1 MTQQYTA
8 GWRHGQFAAAKGL
21 LLVLVGLLLGTGAH
35 AQSGPYGNEWIV
47 AGQPYYKLKVW
58 RDGLY
63 RLDYN
68 YLRSLNATG
77 VAPTQF
83 QLWRRGKEVA
93 VYQGGSAATL
103 DATSYLEFYGQRNDG
118 ALDREYYKNPAE
130 QAHQYYSLYTDTAA
144 YFITWGSR
152 AGKRMAQPVAAGGTP
167 HAWRIQTVVNIIKE
181 AYYEAPIEGTAHMP
195 WLNTG
200 EGFFSL
206 CTPRP
211 GYYGPLY
218 MANDSLLQAAITSG
232 NTRPVRAEVCVVGLS
247 VPGADGG
254 IAGQHNTALQVAQ
267 PNGTSRQLG
276 VLSYSDYSYKKGY
289 FILSASDISST
300 GRVEISASVQ
310 GQRNNPIFDVFA
322 CSYLKLTAPQQS
334 VWFSNR
340 RSLWF
345 QNDSL
350 LSGPA
355 TYELDNVP
363 TTVVGYDI
371 HDPYNVQRIAPTA
384 AQTLGSTARRFVF
397 PSATSSQTRR
407 LYLAD
412 ATAWLAPAAPVRVNF
427 RAINAAT
434 PNFVIITH
442 PKLMKA
448 AGTVPN
454 AALEYAKY
462 RASTA
467 GGHFD
472 TLMVTAPLLYDQFHY
487 GERSV
492 MALRHFALWMAA
504 ATPAT
509 QTKYLLL
516 LGKGL
521 GTGVTPGM
529 VDLPAYFG
537 VDINYTTRVLGDQG
551 MDLVPVTTAS
561 ASDNF
566 LSADWPNNNLV
577 AKLPTGR
584 VPAATPQ
591 EVVDYLNKLR
601 EHEDKLT
608 TYSATATQDWR
619 KNVVHLAGG
628 LDANDFAQFG
638 GYLDK
643 YAQRV
648 RRPLLGGTVTTF
660 RKTAPGLPVTVNIAN
675 ELNNGLSIIQY
686 FGHGSPTRF
695 NLEIGDINDPATN
708 YHNTGRYPVMMY
720 NGCAAGDCFFMPA
733 TFGLSWVLSPQKGS
747 VGMLAQTCESYAYLL
762 DPAQDMMYKL
772 LFNDPDW
779 FGQPVTRV
787 YGEMVR
793 RMQLN
798 SLYQNNAAATEQ
810 LLATLWQGDPAL
822 RLYAPA
828 KPDFI
833 ASNATLSV
841 APAPGS
847 STISATAPFVL
858 NIGVSNP
865 ARITTD
871 SVEIRITRTYASG
884 NHATETL
891 TRTFRQAWVRDT
903 TYAVTLTNTGNV
915 YGYNTFRVELDYRN
929 KVAEYDETNN
939 MATTSYSFLQGNL
952 TLLTPTEF
960 AIVNTNR
967 PRLTAQNNDPAAAV
981 RGYDFQVDTVATFS
995 SNGGLG
1001 LQRAT
1006 VTGPA
1011 LVSWQPPTALVGAR
1025 PDSVVWY
1032 WRVRLSAP
1040 TAQEDPNWQLGSFRV
1055 ISTVPSGWSQSHYA
1069 QLRRDQLQQVAVA
1082 APSGRWSFADQRLPI
1097 GLTTAGGGGVG
1108 AASTFSTGYGIRTD
1122 LTSPPSVAS
1131 CGVSSPGV
1139 LLAVLDGR
1147 TLQRITVGGGTY
1159 NTCGSAAQSFYY
1171 FSSRDPNNPADTL
1184 DNINNSAAR
1193 QAQLVTF
1200 LQNVPDGSY
1209 VALIS
1214 MNRLRYAAFPASL
1227 RAAFTTLL
1235 GSQLAAAG
1243 QLRNGEPWVLLSKKQ
1258 AAGGVLMHEQGPDR
1272 GLAQASYA
1280 QVLSV
1285 VDTARAPG
1293 QAGKVLSTRIGPAK
1307 EWQSLFNVIKR
1318 ENTTGRYTLRVLGL
1332 DANNA
1337 ATVLYPNVTAK
1348 TLNLSSVPVATY
1360 PYLQLEL
1367 VLQDSV
1373 NRVPPQLRQWLVTYK
1388 ALPEGTVRRDLVV
1401 ASSYD
1406 PATLAA
1412 QAASTGILSFPVK
1425 FENIGGIDFA
1435 APLTTRIDLLTTS
1448 GVSVANNTIVA
1459 PRILKADSS
1468 MTVPVTLNVIGK
1480 FGQLTPVVTV
1490 NPVQNR
1496 QPELYFFNNTLTLAP
1511 YTIVDKNVPPTLDV
1525 AFDGRHLLNGDIVSP
1540 TPAINVQLKD
1550 EDNLRHI
1557 KDISAFTVLLQKPGA
1572 ATATLIS
1579 PTSPELQFSADS
1591 TSQAGTV
1598 ARLQYNPGKTTPLT
1612 DGTYTLQVQGRDRS
1626 GNAAGTQNYQVK
1638 FEVVSQST
1646 ITNVFPYPNPVTN
1659 KARFVFTVT
1668 GQELPRDMKIQIM
1681 TLTGKVVRE
1690 IFMGELGPLHI
1701 GNNITDY
1708 AWDGTDQYGDRLANG
1723 TYLYR
1728 VSLNDP
1734 SGQFSKRSTAGDQG
1748 FQKDWGKL
1756 VLLR

>member
-1 MTQQYTA
+1 MTQHFTA
-8 GWRHGQFAAAKGL
+8 GWRHGHLAAAKRL

-47 AGQPYYKLKVW
+47 AGQPYYKIKVW
-58 RDGLY
+58 RDGIH

-93 VYQGGSAATL
+93 VYQGGNAATL

-118 ALDREYYKNPAE
+118 ALDRDYYKNPAE

-152 AGKRMAQPVAAGGTP
+152 AGKRMTQPVAAGGTP
-167 HAWRIQTVVNIIKE
+167 HAWRLQTALKVAKDK
-181 AYYEAPIEGTAHMP
+181 YYEAPAVSTVHMP

-200 EGFFSL
+200 EGFFSEWSYQGEL
-206 CTPRP
+206 PIV
-211 GYYGPLY
+211 
-218 MANDSLLQAAITSG
+218 NDSLLRAVVTTAGAPPI
-232 NTRPVRAEVCVVGLS
+232 RAEVCVAGESSPGSAGGTQGLHSTSIS
-247 VPGADGG
+247 VLAPGA
-254 IAGQHNTALQVAQ
+254 AA
-267 PNGTSRQLG
+267 SRQLG
-276 VLSYSDYSYKKGY
+276 LLTYTDYNYKKGY
-289 FILSASDISST
+289 YTLNATDI
-300 GRVEISASVQ
+300 GADGSVQ
-310 GQRNNPIFDVFA
+310 MRGAVVGQRSGPVFDLFVFG
-322 CSYLKLTAPQQS
+322 YLKLTAPQQS

-363 TTVVGYDI
+363 TTAVGYDI

-407 LYLAD
+407 LYIAD
-412 ATAWLAPAAPVRVNF
+412 AAAWITPPAAKRVNF
-427 RAINAAT
+427 RAINPAT
-434 PNFVIITH
+434 PNFVIVTH
-442 PKLMKA
+442 PKLMQA

-467 GGHFD
+467 GGRFD

-492 MALRHFALWMAA
+492 LALRHFALWMAA
-504 ATPAT
+504 AAPTA

-537 VDINYTTRVLGDQG
+537 VVAGSTTRVLGEQG
-551 MDLVPVTTAS
+551 LDLVPVSTAS

-584 VPAATPQ
+584 VPATTPQ
-591 EVVDYLNKLR
+591 EVISYLNKLR
-601 EHEDKLT
+601 EHEALGI
-608 TYSATATQDWR
+608 ADWR
-619 KNVVHLAGG
+619 KNLLHLVGG
-628 LDANDFAQFG
+628 LNAQDYVEFG
-638 GYLDK
+638 TYLDK
-643 YAQRV
+643 YAQRIP
-648 RRPLLGGTVTTF
+648 RPLLGGKVTTF
-660 RKTAPGLPVTVNIAN
+660 RKSGVDPVVTVNIAN
-675 ELNNGLSIIQY
+675 ELNNGLSLIQY

-708 YHNTGRYPVMMY
+708 YHNAGRYPVMMY
-720 NGCAAGDCFFMPA
+720 NGCAAGDCFFTPA
-733 TFGLSWVLSPQKGS
+733 TFGPSWVLASQKGS
-747 VGMLAQTCESYAYLL
+747 VGVLAQSCEAYAYLL
-762 DPAQDMMYKL
+762 DPAQDLMYKQ

-779 FGQPVTRV
+779 FGKPVARV
-787 YGEMVR
+787 FGEAVR
-793 RMQLN
+793 RLQLN
-798 SLYQNNAAATEQ
+798 PLYQNNPAATEQ
-810 LLATLWQGDPAL
+810 LLATTWQGDPAL
-822 RLYAPA
+822 SLYGPA
-828 KPDFI
+828 RPDFI

-871 SVEIRITRTYASG
+871 SVEIRVTRTYASG
-884 NHATETL
+884 NHATDVL
-891 TRTFRQAWVRDT
+891 TKTFRQAWVRDT
-903 TYAVTLTNTGNV
+903 TYAFTINNTGNV

-929 KVAEYDETNN
+929 KVAELDETNN
-939 MATTSYSFLQGNL
+939 VATTNYSFLQGSL

-960 AIVNTNR
+960 AIINTNR
-967 PRLTAQNNDPAAAV
+967 PRLSAQNNDPAAVV
-981 RGYDFQVDTVATFS
+981 RGYDFQVDTVATFNS
-995 SNGGLG
+995 PK
-1001 LQRAT
+1001 LQQSL

-1011 LVSWQPPTALVGAR
+1011 LVSWQPAALVGAR
-1025 PDSVVWY
+1025 PDSVAWY
-1032 WRVRLSAP
+1032 WRARLSAP
-1040 TAQEDPNWQLGSFRV
+1040 TAQEDPSWQTGSFRV

-1069 QLRRDQLQQVAVA
+1069 QLKRDQLQQVAVA
-1082 APSGRWSFADQRLPI
+1082 APNGRWSFADQRLLI

-1122 LTSPPSVAS
+1122 LTVPPFVANCGIGSPN
-1131 CGVSSPGV
+1131 
-1139 LLAVLDGR
+1139 LLLTVLDGR
-1147 TLQRITVGGGTY
+1147 TLQRITVAGGPY
-1159 NTCGSAAQSFYY
+1159 STCGNVAQPFYH
-1171 FSSRDPNNPADTL
+1171 FGSTSGDTL
-1184 DNINNSAAR
+1184 DNLNNSAAR
-1193 QAQLVTF
+1193 QQQLITF
-1200 LQNVPDGSY
+1200 LQNVPNGSY

-1227 RAAFTTLL
+1227 RTALTTML

-1243 QLRNGEPWVLLSKKQ
+1243 QLRNGEPWVLLAKKQ
-1258 AAGGVLMHEQGPDR
+1258 ATGGTLVHEQGPDR
-1272 GLAQASYA
+1272 SLAQPSYS
-1280 QVLSV
+1280 QLISV

-1293 QAGKVLSTRIGPAK
+1293 QAGRVLSTRIGPAK
-1307 EWQSLFNVIKR
+1307 EWQSLFNVVKR
-1318 ENTTGRYTLRVLGL
+1318 ENTTGSYTLRVLGL

-1367 VLQDSV
+1367 VLRDSV
-1373 NRVPPQLRQWLVTYK
+1373 NRVPPQLKQWLVTYK
-1388 ALPEGTVRRDLVV
+1388 AVPEGTIRRDLV
-1401 ASSYD
+1401 ASADYD

-1412 QAASTGILSFPVK
+1412 QATSTGSISFPVK
-1425 FENIGGIDFA
+1425 FENIGGVDFT
-1435 APLTTRIDLLTTS
+1435 APLTTRIDLLDAN

-1459 PRILKADSS
+1459 SRILKADSV
-1468 MTVPVTLNVIGK
+1468 MTVPVKLNVVGK
-1480 FGQLTPVVTV
+1480 FGTLTPTVTV
-1490 NPVQNR
+1490 NPPQSR

-1511 YTIVDKNVPPTLDV
+1511 FNVVDRNVPPTLDV

-1540 TPAINVQLKD
+1540 TPAINIQLRD
-1550 EDNLRHI
+1550 EDRLRFI
-1557 KDISAFTVLLQKPGA
+1557 NKPSYFTVLLQKPGA
-1572 ATATLIS
+1572 PTATLIS

-1612 DGTYTLQVQGRDRS
+1612 DGTYTLQVQGRDPS
-1626 GNAAGTQNYQVK
+1626 GNAAGNQNYQVK
-1638 FEVVSQST
+1638 FEVVSAST
-1646 ITNVFPYPNPVTN
+1646 ITNVFPYPNPVTS

-1690 IFMGELGPLHI
+1690 IFMSELGPLHI

>member
-1 MTQQYTA
+1 MTQRYIA
-8 GWRHGQFAAAKGL
+8 EWRHKQLAAAKGL
-21 LLVLVGLLLGTGAH
+21 LLMLVGLLLGTAAH

-63 RLDYN
+63 RLDYT

-118 ALDREYYKNPAE
+118 VLDREYYKNPAE

-167 HAWRIQTVVNIIKE
+167 HATRMQTALKVGKE
-181 AYYEAPIEGTAHMP
+181 QYYEAPTHTNGSMRMP
-195 WLNTG
+195 WLEKA
-200 EGFFSL
+200 EGFFSGW
-206 CTPRP
+206 
-211 GYYGPLY
+211 GYNGPLSL
-218 MANDSLLQAAITSG
+218 ANDSLLRAVPTGASRAIT
-232 NTRPVRAEVCVVGLS
+232 AEVCLVGESDPSGAGGTANVHTTAIS
-247 VPGADGG
+247 VATPSG
-254 IAGQHNTALQVAQ
+254 N
-267 PNGTSRQLG
+267 SRQLG
-276 VLSYSDYSYKKGY
+276 TMSYRDYDFAKAR
-289 FILSASDISST
+289 FQLQLSDISST
-300 GRVEISASVQ
+300 GRVDLSGLVVS
-310 GQRNNPIFDVFA
+310 QRTAPVFDIWAYAYV
-322 CSYLKLTAPQQS
+322 KLTAPQQS
-334 VWFSNR
+334 VWFSDR
-340 RSLWF
+340 RNIWF

-350 LSGPA
+350 LNGAA

-363 TTVVGYDI
+363 ATVVGYDI

-384 AQTLGSTARRFVF
+384 AQTMGSTARRFVF
-397 PSATSSQTRR
+397 PSATSAQTRR

-412 ATAWLAPAAPVRVNF
+412 AAASLTPAAAQRVNF
-427 RAINAAT
+427 RAINAAI

-448 AGTVPN
+448 AGAVPN

-462 RASTA
+462 RASVA
-467 GGHFD
+467 GGRYD
-472 TLMVTAPLLYDQFHY
+472 TLMVTAPQLYDQFHY

-492 MALRHFALWMAA
+492 LALRHFALWLTA

-509 QTKYLLL
+509 QSKYLLL

-521 GTGVTPGM
+521 SPGSVPGKVDKTGYLGVGAGGTP
-529 VDLPAYFG
+529 
-537 VDINYTTRVLGDQG
+537 RVLGEQG
-551 MDLVPVTTAS
+551 MDLVPVSTDS
-561 ASDNF
+561 PSDNF
-566 LSADWPNNNLV
+566 LSADWPANSAV

-584 VPAATPQ
+584 VPASTPQ
-591 EVVDYLNKLR
+591 EVMDYLNKLR

-608 TYSATATQDWR
+608 TYSASATQDWR
-619 KNVVHLAGG
+619 KNVLHLAGG
-628 LDANDFAQFG
+628 LNVNEFAQFG
-638 GYLDK
+638 GYLDNHAK
-643 YAQRV
+643 RV

-660 RKTAPGLPVTVNIAN
+660 RKTAPGLPVTVNIAT
-675 ELNNGLSIIQY
+675 ELNNGLSVIQY
-686 FGHGSPTRF
+686 FGHGSPTVF

-708 YHNTGRYPVMMY
+708 YHNAGRYPVLMY
-720 NGCAAGDCFFMPA
+720 NGCAAGDCFFTPA
-733 TFGLSWVLSPQKGS
+733 TFGLSWVLAPQKGAI
-747 VGMLAQTCESYAYLL
+747 GMLAQSSESYAYLL
-762 DPAQDMMYKL
+762 DPVQDLMYKL

-779 FGQPVTRV
+779 FGQPLARV
-787 YGEMVR
+787 FGETAR

-798 SLYQNNAAATEQ
+798 PSYQNDPALLEQ
-810 LLATLWQGDPAL
+810 LLATTWQGDPAL

-841 APAPGS
+841 APAPGTT
-847 STISATAPFVL
+847 TISATAPFVL
-858 NIGVSNP
+858 RIGVSNP

-871 SVEIRITRTYASG
+871 SVEIRVTRTYAG
-884 NHATETL
+884 TGGRTPDVI
-891 TRTFRQAWVRDT
+891 TKTFRQAWVRDT
-903 TYAVTLTNTGNV
+903 TYAFTINNTGNV
-915 YGYNTFRVELDYRN
+915 YGYNTFKVELDYRN
-929 KVAEYDETNN
+929 KVSELDETNN
-939 MATTSYSFLQGNL
+939 VATTNYSFLQGSL
-952 TLLTPTEF
+952 TLVTPTEF
-960 AIVNTNR
+960 AIVSGNR

-981 RGYDFQVDTVATFS
+981 RGYDFQVDTVATFT
-995 SNGGLG
+995 SNGGQG
-1001 LQRAT
+1001 MQRAT

-1011 LVSWQPPTALVGAR
+1011 TVSWQPAALVGAR

-1032 WRVRLSAP
+1032 WRARLSAP
-1040 TAQEDPNWQLGSFRV
+1040 TPQEDPSWQVGSFRI
-1055 ISTVPSGWSQSHYA
+1055 ISTVASGWSQSHNG
-1069 QLRRDQLQQVAVA
+1069 QLKRDQLQQVAVA

-1122 LTSPPSVAS
+1122 LSLPPAVADCGIGSPN
-1131 CGVSSPGV
+1131 V

-1147 TLQRITVGGGTY
+1147 TLQRITVAGGPY
-1159 NTCGSAAQSFYY
+1159 NTCGSPAQSFYH
-1171 FSSRDPNNPADTL
+1171 FGSITGDTL

-1193 QAQLVTF
+1193 QQQLVTF
-1200 LQNVPDGSY
+1200 LQNVPDGAY

-1214 MNRLRYAAFPASL
+1214 MNRLRYAAFPANL
-1227 RAAFTTLL
+1227 RTAFTTLL

-1243 QLRNGEPWVLLSKKQ
+1243 QLRNGEPWVLLAKKQ
-1258 AAGGVLMHEQGPDR
+1258 ASGGVLVREQGPDR
-1272 GLAQASYA
+1272 SLSQASYS
-1280 QVLSV
+1280 QLISV

-1293 QAGKVLSTRIGPAK
+1293 QSGRVLSTRIGPAK
-1307 EWQSLFNVIKR
+1307 EWQALFNVIKR
-1318 ENTTGRYTLRVLGL
+1318 ENTTGSYTLRVLGV

-1337 ATVLYPNVTAK
+1337 ATVLYPNVTTK
-1348 TLNLSSVPVATY
+1348 TLSLSSVLVATY

-1367 VLQDSV
+1367 VLRDSV
-1373 NRVPPQLRQWLVTYK
+1373 NRVPPQLKQWLVTYK
-1388 ALPEGTVRRDLVV
+1388 GVPEGTIRRDLV
-1401 ASSYD
+1401 ASADYD

-1412 QAASTGILSFPVK
+1412 QAVSPGTISFPVK
-1425 FENIGGIDFA
+1425 FENIGGVDFA
-1435 APLTTRIDLLTTS
+1435 APLSTRIDLLDAN
-1448 GVSVANNTIVA
+1448 GVSVANNTVVA
-1459 PRILKADSS
+1459 ARILKADSI
-1468 MTVPVTLNVIGK
+1468 MTVLVKLNVIGK
-1480 FGQLTPVVTV
+1480 FGVLTPVVTV
-1490 NPVQNR
+1490 NPLQNR

-1511 YTIVDKNVPPTLDV
+1511 FTVLDKNVPPTLDV

-1540 TPAINVQLKD
+1540 TPAINMQLKD

-1557 KDISAFTVLLQKPGA
+1557 RSASAFTVLLQKPGA
-1572 ATATLIS
+1572 PTATLIS
-1579 PTSPELQFSADS
+1579 TLNNPELQFSADS
-1591 TSQAGTV
+1591 TSQVGTV
-1598 ARLQYNPGKTTPLT
+1598 ARLEYHPGKTTPLT
-1612 DGTYTLQVQGRDRS
+1612 DGTYTLQVQGRDAT

-1638 FEVVSQST
+1638 FEVVSAST
-1646 ITNVFPYPNPVTN
+1646 ITNVFPYPNPVTS

-1690 IFMGELGPLHI
+1690 IFMSELGPLHI

>member
-1 MTQQYTA
+1 MTQHSTA
-8 GWRHGQFAAAKGL
+8 GWRYGHIAAAKSL

-47 AGQPYYKLKVW
+47 AGQPYYKIKVW
-58 RDGLY
+58 RDGIH

-93 VYQGGSAATL
+93 VYQGGNAATL

-118 ALDREYYKNPAE
+118 ALDRDYYKNPAE

-152 AGKRMAQPVAAGGTP
+152 AGKRMTQPVAAGGTP
-167 HAWRIQTVVNIIKE
+167 HAWRLQTALKVAKDK
-181 AYYEAPIEGTAHMP
+181 YYEAPAVSTVHMP

-200 EGFFSL
+200 EGFFSEWSYQGEL
-206 CTPRP
+206 PIV
-211 GYYGPLY
+211 
-218 MANDSLLQAAITSG
+218 NDSLLRAVVTTAGAPPI
-232 NTRPVRAEVCVVGLS
+232 RAEVCVAGESSPGSAGGTPGLHSTSIS
-247 VPGADGG
+247 VLAPGAS
-254 IAGQHNTALQVAQ
+254 A
-267 PNGTSRQLG
+267 SRQLG
-276 VLSYSDYSYKKGY
+276 LLTYTDYNYKKGY
-289 FILSASDISST
+289 YTLNATDI
-300 GRVEISASVQ
+300 GADGSVQ
-310 GQRNNPIFDVFA
+310 MRGAVVGQRSGPVFDLFVFG
-322 CSYLKLTAPQQS
+322 YLKLTAPQQS

-363 TTVVGYDI
+363 TTAVGYDI

-407 LYLAD
+407 LYIAD
-412 ATAWLAPAAPVRVNF
+412 AAAWITPPAAKRVNF
-427 RAINAAT
+427 RAINPAT
-434 PNFVIITH
+434 PNFFIVTH
-442 PKLMKA
+442 PKLMQA
-448 AGTVPN
+448 AGAAPN

-467 GGHFD
+467 GGRFD

-492 MALRHFALWMAA
+492 LALRHFALWMAA
-504 ATPAT
+504 ATPTA

-537 VDINYTTRVLGDQG
+537 VVAGSTTRVLGEQG
-551 MDLVPVTTAS
+551 LDLVPVSTAS

-584 VPAATPQ
+584 VPATTPQ
-591 EVVDYLNKLR
+591 EVISYLDKLR
-601 EHEDKLT
+601 EHEALGI
-608 TYSATATQDWR
+608 ADWR
-619 KNVVHLAGG
+619 KNLVHLVGG
-628 LDANDFAQFG
+628 LNAQDYVEFG
-638 GYLDK
+638 TYLDK
-643 YAQRV
+643 YAQRIP
-648 RRPLLGGTVTTF
+648 RPLLGGKVTTF
-660 RKTAPGLPVTVNIAN
+660 RKSGVDPVVTVNIAN
-675 ELNNGLSIIQY
+675 ELNNGLSLIQY

-708 YHNTGRYPVMMY
+708 YHNAGRYPVMMY
-720 NGCAAGDCFFMPA
+720 NGCAAGDCFFTPA
-733 TFGLSWVLSPQKGS
+733 TFGPSWLLASQKGS
-747 VGMLAQTCESYAYLL
+747 VGVLAQSCEAYAYLL
-762 DPAQDMMYKL
+762 DPAQDLMYKL

-779 FGQPVTRV
+779 FGKPVTRV
-787 YGEMVR
+787 FGEAVR
-793 RMQLN
+793 RLQLN
-798 SLYQNNAAATEQ
+798 PLYQNNPAATEQ
-810 LLATLWQGDPAL
+810 LLATTWQGDPAL
-822 RLYAPA
+822 SLYGPA

-871 SVEIRITRTYASG
+871 SVEIRVTRTYASG
-884 NHATETL
+884 NHATDVL
-891 TRTFRQAWVRDT
+891 TKTFRQAWVRDT
-903 TYAVTLTNTGNV
+903 TYAFTINNTGNV

-929 KVAEYDETNN
+929 KVAELDETNN
-939 MATTSYSFLQGNL
+939 VATTNYSFLQGSL

-960 AIVNTNR
+960 TIVNTNR
-967 PRLTAQNNDPAAAV
+967 PRLSAQNNDPAAVV
-981 RGYDFQVDTVATFS
+981 RGYDFQVDTVATFNS
-995 SNGGLG
+995 PK
-1001 LQRAT
+1001 LQQSL

-1011 LVSWQPPTALVGAR
+1011 VVSWQPAALVGGR

-1032 WRVRLSAP
+1032 WRARLSAP
-1040 TAQEDPNWQLGSFRV
+1040 TAQEDPSWQTGSFRV

-1069 QLRRDQLQQVAVA
+1069 QLKRDQLQQVAVA
-1082 APSGRWSFADQRLPI
+1082 APNGRWSFSDQRLPI

-1108 AASTFSTGYGIRTD
+1108 AGATFSTGYGIRTD
-1122 LTSPPSVAS
+1122 LAAPPFVAN
-1131 CGVSSPGV
+1131 CGIGSPGV
-1139 LLAVLDGR
+1139 LITVLDGR
-1147 TLQRITVGGGTY
+1147 TLQRITNVAGGPYG
-1159 NTCGSAAQSFYY
+1159 TCGNATQSFYY
-1171 FSSRDPNNPADTL
+1171 FGSAVGDTL
-1184 DNINNSAAR
+1184 DNLNNSAAR
-1193 QAQLVTF
+1193 QQQLITF
-1200 LQNVPDGSY
+1200 LQNVPNGSY

-1227 RAAFTTLL
+1227 RTAFTTLL

-1243 QLRNGEPWVLLSKKQ
+1243 QLRNGEPWVLLAKKQ
-1258 AAGGVLMHEQGPDR
+1258 ATGGILVHEQGPDR
-1272 GLAQASYA
+1272 SLAQPSYS
-1280 QVLSV
+1280 QLISV

-1307 EWQSLFNVIKR
+1307 EWQSLFNVVKR
-1318 ENTTGRYTLRVLGL
+1318 ENTTGSYTLRVLGL

-1348 TLNLSSVPVATY
+1348 TLNLSSVPVASY

-1367 VLQDSV
+1367 VLRDSV
-1373 NRVPPQLRQWLVTYK
+1373 NRVPPQLKQWLVTYK
-1388 ALPEGTVRRDLVV
+1388 AVPEGTIRRDLV
-1401 ASSYD
+1401 ASADYD

-1412 QAASTGILSFPVK
+1412 QATSTGSISFPVK

-1435 APLTTRIDLLTTS
+1435 APLTTRIDLLNAN
-1448 GVSVANNTIVA
+1448 GVSVANNTFVA
-1459 PRILKADSS
+1459 SRILKADSI
-1468 MTVPVTLNVIGK
+1468 MTVPVKLNVVGK
-1480 FGQLTPVVTV
+1480 FGVLTPVVTV
-1490 NPVQNR
+1490 NPLQSR

-1511 YTIVDKNVPPTLDV
+1511 FSVLDRNVPPTLDV

-1540 TPAINVQLKD
+1540 TPAINIQLRD
-1550 EDNLRHI
+1550 EDRLRFI
-1557 KDISAFTVLLQKPGA
+1557 NKPSYFTVLLQKPGA
-1572 ATATLIS
+1572 PTATLIS

-1612 DGTYTLQVQGRDRS
+1612 DGTYTLQVQGRDPS
-1626 GNAAGTQNYQVK
+1626 GNAAGNQNYQVK
-1638 FEVVSQST
+1638 FEVVSAST
-1646 ITNVFPYPNPVTN
+1646 ITNVFPYPNPVTS

-1690 IFMGELGPLHI
+1690 IFMSELGPLHI

-1734 SGQFSKRSTAGDQG
+1734 SGQFSKRGTAGDQG

>member
-1 MTQQYTA
+1 MTQPYTGERRFGRTTT
-8 GWRHGQFAAAKGL
+8 GWL
-21 LLVLVGLLLGTGAH
+21 LLLLGLLLGTGAH

-118 ALDREYYKNPAE
+118 VLDREYYKNPAE
-130 QAHQYYSLYTDTAA
+130 QAHQYYSFYTDTAT

-167 HAWRIQTVVNIIKE
+167 HATRMQTAVKIARDK
-181 AYYEAPIEGTAHMP
+181 YFEAPADGTAHMP
-195 WLNTG
+195 WLNSG
-200 EGFFSL
+200 EGFFSNRSPSQGEL
-206 CTPRP
+206 
-211 GYYGPLY
+211 PLTT
-218 MANDSLLQAAITSG
+218 DSLLRAVVTTAG
-232 NTRPVRAEVCVVGLS
+232 ARPIRAEVCVVGRS
-247 VPGADGG
+247 AVDGPGGPVGQHTTSIRVMAPGAS
-254 IAGQHNTALQVAQ
+254 AARELGQLVYQNY
-267 PNGTSRQLG
+267 NF
-276 VLSYSDYSYKKGY
+276 KKGAY
-289 FILSASDISST
+289 TLNASDIGGT
-300 GRVEISASVQ
+300 GRVEIRGEVI
-310 GQRNNPIFDVFA
+310 GQRTGSVEDIFAFGYIKV
-322 CSYLKLTAPQQS
+322 TAPQQS
-334 VWFSNR
+334 VWFSDR

-355 TYELDNVP
+355 TYELANVP
-363 TTVVGYDI
+363 ATVVGYDI
-371 HDPYNVQRIAPTA
+371 QDPYNVQRIASTA
-384 AQTLGSTARRFVF
+384 AQTPGSTARRFVF
-397 PSATSSQTRR
+397 PAATSSQTRR
-407 LYLAD
+407 LFLAD
-412 ATAWLAPAAPVRVNF
+412 AAAVQAPSAPVRVNF
-427 RAINAAT
+427 RTLNAAT

-442 PKLMKA
+442 PKLMQA

-462 RASTA
+462 RASVA

-492 MALRHFALWMAA
+492 LALRHFALWMAA
-504 ATPAT
+504 GAPAT

-521 GTGVTPGM
+521 GAGVGAGM
-529 VDLPAYFG
+529 VDLSASYGTWTDF
-537 VDINYTTRVLGDQG
+537 TTREKGEQEL
-551 MDLVPVTTAS
+551 DLVPVSTAS

-577 AKLPTGR
+577 ARLPTGR
-584 VPAATPQ
+584 VPATTPQ
-591 EVVDYLNKLR
+591 EVVNYLTKLR
-601 EHEDKLT
+601 EHEALGI
-608 TYSATATQDWR
+608 ADWR

-628 LDANDFAQFG
+628 FNTQDYIEFG

-643 YAQRV
+643 YAKRIP
-648 RRPLLGGTVTTF
+648 RPLLGGKVTTF
-660 RKTAPGLPVTVNIAN
+660 RKSGVDPVVTVNIAN
-675 ELNNGLSIIQY
+675 ELNNGLSVIQY
-686 FGHGSPTRF
+686 FGHGSATAI
-695 NLEIGDINDPATN
+695 NLELGDVNDPATN
-708 YHNTGRYPVMMY
+708 YHNTGRYPVLMY
-720 NGCAAGDCFFMPA
+720 NGCTVGDCFFMPL
-733 TFGLSWVLSPQKGS
+733 TFGPNWVLAPQKGA
-747 VGMLAQTCESYAYLL
+747 VGMLAQSCEAYAYLL
-762 DPAQDMMYKL
+762 DPAQDLMYKL

-779 FGQPVTRV
+779 FGKPVTRV
-787 YGEMVR
+787 FGEAVR
-793 RMQLN
+793 RLQLN
-798 SLYQNNAAATEQ
+798 SLYQNNPAATEQ
-810 LLATLWQGDPAL
+810 LLATTWQGDPAL
-822 RLYAPA
+822 SLYGPA

-841 APAPGS
+841 APAPGA
-847 STISATAPFVL
+847 STISATAPFALKV
-858 NIGVSNP
+858 GVSNP

-871 SVEIRITRTYASG
+871 SVEIRVTRTYASG
-884 NHATETL
+884 GQATQTQ
-891 TRTFRQAWVRDT
+891 TQTFRQAWVRDT
-903 TYAVTLTNTGNV
+903 TYTIILNNAGNV
-915 YGYNTFRVELDYRN
+915 YGYNTFKVELDYRN
-929 KVAEYDETNN
+929 KVAELDETNN
-939 MATTSYSFLQGNL
+939 VATTSYSFLQGSL

-967 PRLTAQNNDPAAAV
+967 PRLSAQNNDPAAVV
-981 RGYDFQVDTVATFS
+981 RGYDFQVDTVATFA
-995 SNGGLG
+995 SNNGQGV
-1001 LQRAT
+1001 QRAT

-1011 LVSWQPPTALVGAR
+1011 TVSWQPAALVGAR

-1032 WRVRLSAP
+1032 WRARLSAP
-1040 TAQEDPNWQLGSFRV
+1040 TAQEDPSWQTGSFRV
-1055 ISTVPSGWSQSHYA
+1055 ISTGPGGWSQSHYA

-1097 GLTTAGGGGVG
+1097 GFTTVGGGGVG
-1108 AASTFSTGYGIRTD
+1108 AGPTFGTGYGIRTD
-1122 LTSPPSVAS
+1122 LSTPLAIGN
-1131 CGVSSPGV
+1131 CGIDAPGV
-1139 LLAVLDGR
+1139 LITVLDGH
-1147 TLQRITVGGGTY
+1147 TLQRITNVAGGPYG
-1159 NTCGSAAQSFYY
+1159 TCGTGAQPFYY
-1171 FSSRDPNNPADTL
+1171 FGSAVGDTL
-1184 DNINNSAAR
+1184 DNLNNSAAR
-1193 QAQLVTF
+1193 QQNLITF
-1200 LQNVPDGSY
+1200 LQNVPDGAY
-1209 VALIS
+1209 VALVS
-1214 MNRLRYAAFPASL
+1214 MNRLRYAAFSPSL
-1227 RAAFTTLL
+1227 RTAFTTLL

-1243 QLRNGEPWVLLSKKQ
+1243 QLRNGDPWVLLAKKQ
-1258 AAGGVLMHEQGPDR
+1258 AAGGVLVHEQGPDR
-1272 GLAQASYA
+1272 SLPQPGYSQLI
-1280 QVLSV
+1280 SV

-1293 QAGKVLSTRIGPAK
+1293 QDGRVLSTRIGPAK

-1318 ENTTGRYTLRVLGL
+1318 ENTTGSYTLRVLGV
-1332 DANNA
+1332 DASNA

-1367 VLQDSV
+1367 VLRDSV
-1373 NRVPPQLRQWLVTYK
+1373 NRVPPQLKQWLVTYK
-1388 ALPEGTVRRDLVV
+1388 AVPEGTIRRDLV
-1401 ASSYD
+1401 AATSYD
-1406 PATLAA
+1406 PAALAT
-1412 QAASTGILSFPVK
+1412 QATTTGSISFPVK
-1425 FENIGGIDFA
+1425 FENIGGVDFA
-1435 APLTTRIDLLTTS
+1435 APLATRIDLLDAN
-1448 GVSVANNTIVA
+1448 GVSVANNTVVA
-1459 PRILKADSS
+1459 SRILKADSI
-1468 MTVPVTLNVIGK
+1468 MTVPVKLNVVGK
-1480 FGQLTPVVTV
+1480 FGTLTPVVTV
-1490 NPVQNR
+1490 NPLQSR

-1511 YTIVDKNVPPTLDV
+1511 FSVVDKNVPPTLDV

-1540 TPAINVQLKD
+1540 TPAINIQLRD
-1550 EDNLRHI
+1550 EDRLRFI
-1557 KDISAFTVLLQKPGA
+1557 NKPSYFTVLLQKPGA

-1591 TSQAGTV
+1591 TSQTGTV
-1598 ARLQYNPGKTTPLT
+1598 ARLQYNPGKTTPL
-1612 DGTYTLQVQGRDRS
+1612 DNGIYTLQVQGRDPS

-1638 FEVVSQST
+1638 FEVVSAST
-1646 ITNVFPYPNPVTN
+1646 ITNVFPYPNPVTS

-1668 GQELPRDMKIQIM
+1668 GTELPRDMKIQIM

-1690 IFMGELGPLHI
+1690 IFMNELGPLHI

-1734 SGQFSKRSTAGDQG
+1734 SGQFSKRNTAGDQG

>member
-1 MTQQYTA
+1 MTQSYTGERRFGRTTT
-8 GWRHGQFAAAKGL
+8 GW
-21 LLVLVGLLLGTGAH
+21 LLVLLGLLLGTGAR

-47 AGQPYYKLKVW
+47 AGQPYYKVKVW

-68 YLRSLNATG
+68 YLRSLSATG

-93 VYQGGSAATL
+93 VYQGGNAATL

-118 ALDREYYKNPAE
+118 VLDREYYKNPAE

-167 HAWRIQTVVNIIKE
+167 HATRMQTVVKV
-181 AYYEAPIEGTAHMP
+181 AKDKYYEAPAEGTVHMP
-195 WLNTG
+195 WLNSG
-200 EGFFSL
+200 EGFFSEWSFQGEL
-206 CTPRP
+206 
-211 GYYGPLY
+211 PLVS
-218 MANDSLLQAAITSG
+218 DSLLRAVVTTAG
-232 NTRPVRAEVCVVGLS
+232 ARPIRAEVCAAGRSDVSGPGGPVGQHTTSIRVMPPGASAARELGQLVYQNYNFKKGIYTLNPS
-247 VPGADGG
+247 DIGADGKVEIRG
-254 IAGQHNTALQVAQ
+254 SVVGQRTGPVFDVF
-267 PNGTSRQLG
+267 
-276 VLSYSDYSYKKGY
+276 VLSY
-289 FILSASDISST
+289 F
-300 GRVEISASVQ
+300 
-310 GQRNNPIFDVFA
+310 
-322 CSYLKLTAPQQS
+322 KLTAPQQS
-334 VWFSNR
+334 VWFSDR
-340 RSLWF
+340 RNLWF

-355 TYELDNVP
+355 TYELANVP
-363 TTVVGYDI
+363 ASVVGYDI
-371 HDPYNVQRIAPTA
+371 HDPYNVQRIAATA
-384 AQTLGSTARRFVF
+384 TQTPGSTARRFVF
-397 PSATSSQTRR
+397 PDATSSQTRR
-407 LYLAD
+407 LFLAD
-412 ATAWLAPAAPVRVNF
+412 AAAWLAPSAPVRVNF
-427 RAINAAT
+427 RTINAAT

-462 RASTA
+462 RASAA
-467 GGHFD
+467 GGRFD
-472 TLMVTAPLLYDQFHY
+472 TLMVTAPQLYDQFHY

-492 MALRHFALWMAA
+492 LALRHFALWAA
-504 ATPAT
+504 ATSPAT

-521 GTGVTPGM
+521 SAGVTPGM
-529 VDLPAYFG
+529 VDLSTYFG
-537 VDINYTTRVLGDQG
+537 VNASGTTRVLGEQG
-551 MDLVPVTTAS
+551 LDLVPTSTS
-561 ASDNF
+561 STSDIF

-577 AKLPTGR
+577 ARLPTGR

-619 KNVVHLAGG
+619 KNVLHLVGG
-628 LDANDFAQFG
+628 LNVNEFAQFG
-638 GYLDK
+638 AYVDGH
-643 YAQRV
+643 AQRV
-648 RRPLLGGTVTTF
+648 RRPYLGGTVTTL

-675 ELNNGLSIIQY
+675 ELNTGLSVIQY

-708 YHNTGRYPVMMY
+708 YRNAGRYPVMMY
-720 NGCAAGDCFFMPA
+720 NGCAAGDCFFQAP
-733 TFGLSWVLSPQKGS
+733 TFGPSWLLSPQKGS
-747 VGMLAQTCESYAYLL
+747 VGMLAQACESYAHIL
-762 DPAQDMMYKL
+762 DPTQDLVYKL

-779 FGQPVTRV
+779 YGQPVTRV
-787 YGEMVR
+787 FGEAVR
-793 RMQLN
+793 RLQLTP
-798 SLYQNNAAATEQ
+798 LYQNNVAAATEQ
-810 LLATLWQGDPAL
+810 FLATTWQGDPAL

-841 APAPGS
+841 APAPGAS
-847 STISATAPFVL
+847 VISATAPFVL
-858 NIGVSNP
+858 RVGVSNP

-871 SVEIRITRTYASG
+871 SIEIRVTRTYAGGSRP
-884 NHATETL
+884 ADVL

-903 TYAVTLTNTGNV
+903 TYTITLNNTGNV

-929 KVAEYDETNN
+929 KVSELDETNN
-939 MATTSYSFLQGNL
+939 VATTNYSFLQGSL

-981 RGYDFQVDTVATFS
+981 RGYDFQVDTVATFNS
-995 SNGGLG
+995 PK
-1001 LQRAT
+1001 LQQSLI
-1006 VTGPA
+1006 TGPPT
-1011 LVSWQPPTALVGAR
+1011 VSWQPAALVGAR

-1069 QLRRDQLQQVAVA
+1069 QLKRDQLQQVAVA
-1082 APSGRWSFADQRLPI
+1082 APSGRWSFTDQRLPI

-1131 CGVSSPGV
+1131 CGIGSPNL

-1147 TLQRITVGGGTY
+1147 TLQRITVAGGPY
-1159 NTCGSAAQSFYY
+1159 NTCGSPAQSFYH
-1171 FSSRDPNNPADTL
+1171 FGSTAGDTL
-1184 DNINNSAAR
+1184 DNLNNSAAR
-1193 QAQLVTF
+1193 QQQLVAF
-1200 LQNVPDGSY
+1200 LQNVPDGAY

-1227 RAAFTTLL
+1227 RTALTTML

-1243 QLRNGEPWVLLSKKQ
+1243 QLRNGDPWVLLAKKQ
-1258 AAGGVLMHEQGPDR
+1258 AAGGLLVREQGPDR
-1272 GLAQASYA
+1272 SLAQASYS
-1280 QVLSV
+1280 QLVSI

-1293 QAGKVLSTRIGPAK
+1293 QAGKVLSARIGPAK

-1318 ENTTGRYTLRVLGL
+1318 ENTTGKYTLRVLGL

-1348 TLNLSSVPVATY
+1348 TLNLNNVPVATY

-1367 VLQDSV
+1367 VLSDSV
-1373 NRVPPQLRQWLVTYK
+1373 NRVPPQLKQWLVTYK
-1388 ALPEGTVRRDLVV
+1388 ALPEGTVRRDLV
-1401 ASSYD
+1401 AAADYD

-1412 QAASTGILSFPVK
+1412 QAATTGSISFPVK
-1425 FENIGGIDFA
+1425 FENIGGLDFA
-1435 APLTTRIDLLTTS
+1435 APLTTRIDLLNTS
-1448 GVSVANNTIVA
+1448 GVSVANNTFVA
-1459 PRILKADSS
+1459 PRILKADSV
-1468 MTVPVTLNVIGK
+1468 MTVPVKLNVIGK
-1480 FGQLTPVVTV
+1480 FGTLTPVVTV
-1490 NPVQNR
+1490 NPLQSR

-1511 YTIVDKNVPPTLDV
+1511 FSVLDKNVPPTLDV

-1540 TPAINVQLKD
+1540 TPAINIQLKD
-1550 EDNLRHI
+1550 EDNLRRL
-1557 KDISAFTVLLQKPGA
+1557 KEASAFTVLLQKPGA
-1572 ATATLIS
+1572 PTSTLIS
-1579 PTSPELQFSADS
+1579 TLNNPEIQFSVDS
-1591 TSQAGTV
+1591 TSQAGSV
-1598 ARLQYNPGKTTPLT
+1598 ARLEYHPGKTTPLA
-1612 DGTYTLQVQGRDRS
+1612 DGTYTLQVQGRDRAGS
-1626 GNAAGTQNYQVK
+1626 AAGTQNYQVK
-1638 FEVVSQST
+1638 FEVISQST
-1646 ITNVFPYPNPVTN
+1646 ITNVFPYPNPVTS

-1690 IFMGELGPLHI
+1690 IFMSELGPLHI

-1734 SGQFSKRSTAGDQG
+1734 SGQFSKRNTAGDQG

>member
-1 MTQQYTA
+1 MLVS
-8 GWRHGQFAAAKGL
+8 L
-21 LLVLVGLLLGTGAH
+21 LLSTGAQ

-47 AGQPYYKLKVW
+47 TGQPYYKLKVW

-63 RLDYN
+63 RLDYS
-68 YLRSLNATG
+68 YLRGLNATG
-77 VAPTQF
+77 VMPTQF

-93 VYQGGSAATL
+93 VYQGGNAATL

-118 ALDREYYKNPAE
+118 VLDRAYYKNPAE

-152 AGKRMAQPVAAGGTP
+152 AGKRMTQPVAAGGTP
-167 HAWRIQTVVNIIKE
+167 HAWRIQTVFKLANDS
-181 AYYEAPIEGTAHMP
+181 YYEAPVEGTVHMP
-195 WLNTG
+195 WLNSG
-200 EGFFSL
+200 EGFFSP

-211 GYYGPLY
+211 GYSGPLY
-218 MANDSLLQAAITSG
+218 LANDSLLRAVPTSSG
-232 NTRPVRAEVCVVGLS
+232 APSIRAEVCVVGES
-247 VPGADGG
+247 VPGNSGG
-254 IAGQHNTALQVAQ
+254 TSGLHAASLQVTQ
-267 PNGTSRQLG
+267 PGSNTGRQLG
-276 VLSYSDYSYKKGY
+276 VLNFQNYDFKKGI
-289 FILSASDISST
+289 FTIATSEVSST
-300 GRVEISASVQ
+300 GKVEISASVVN
-310 GQRNNPIFDVFA
+310 QRTSPVFDVIA
-322 CSYLKLTAPQQS
+322 CSYLKITAPQQS

-350 LSGPA
+350 LSAGPA

-363 TTVVGYDI
+363 ATVVGYDI

-384 AQTLGSTARRFVF
+384 AQTLGGTARRFVF
-397 PSATSSQTRR
+397 PSATGSQSRR

-412 ATAWLAPAAPVRVNF
+412 ATAWLAPAPPVRVNF

-442 PKLMKA
+442 PKLLKA

-462 RASTA
+462 RASAA
-467 GGHFD
+467 GGRFD
-472 TLMVTAPLLYDQFHY
+472 TLMVTAPQLYDQFHY

-492 MALRHFALWMAA
+492 LALRHFALWMAA
-504 ATPAT
+504 AAPAA

-529 VDLPAYFG
+529 VDLPGYFG
-537 VDINYTTRVLGDQG
+537 VDATYTTRALGEQG
-551 MDLVPVTTAS
+551 LDLVPISTAS

-577 AKLPTGR
+577 ARLPTGR

-591 EVVDYLNKLR
+591 EVSNYLTKLR

-608 TYSATATQDWR
+608 TYSAAATQDWR
-619 KNVVHLAGG
+619 KNVLHLVGG
-628 LDANDFAQFG
+628 LDADEFAQFG
-638 GYLDK
+638 GYLDNHAK
-643 YAQRV
+643 RV
-648 RRPLLGGTVTTF
+648 RRPLLGGTVLTY
-660 RKTAPGLPVTVNIAN
+660 RKTAPGLPVTVNIAT
-675 ELNNGLSIIQY
+675 ELNKGLSVIQY

-708 YHNTGRYPVMMY
+708 YQNTGRYPVMMY
-720 NGCAAGDCFFMPA
+720 NGCAAGDCFFTPP

-747 VGMLAQTCESYAYLL
+747 VGMLAQACESYAHILN
-762 DPAQDMMYKL
+762 PAQDLMYKL

-779 FGQPVTRV
+779 FGQPVTQV

-793 RMQLN
+793 QMQLTP
-798 SLYQNNAAATEQ
+798 LFQNPLNMAAATEQ
-810 LLATLWQGDPAL
+810 FLATTWQGDPAL

-841 APAPGS
+841 APAPGAT
-847 STISATAPFVL
+847 TISATAPFVL
-858 NIGVSNP
+858 RIGVSNP

-871 SVEIRITRTYASG
+871 SVEIRVTRTYGSG
-884 NHATETL
+884 SQATQTL
-891 TRTFRQAWVRDT
+891 THTFRQAWGRDT
-903 TYAVTLTNTGNV
+903 TYSFLLPNAGNV
-915 YGYNTFRVELDYRN
+915 YGYNTLRVELDYRN
-929 KVAEYDETNN
+929 KVSELDETNN
-939 MATTSYSFLQGNL
+939 VATTNYSFLQGSL
-952 TLLTPTEF
+952 TLVTPSEF
-960 AIVNTNR
+960 AIVSSRR

-981 RGYDFQVDTVATFS
+981 RGYDFQVDTVATFAS
-995 SNGGLG
+995 GGGQG

-1006 VTGPA
+1006 ITGPA
-1011 LVSWQPPTALVGAR
+1011 TVSWQPATLVGAR

-1032 WRVRLSAP
+1032 WRARLSAP
-1040 TAQEDPNWQLGSFRV
+1040 TAQEDPSWQVGSFRI
-1055 ISTVPSGWSQSHYA
+1055 ISTVASGWSQSHHG
-1069 QLRRDQLQQVAVA
+1069 QLQRDQLQQVAVA
-1082 APSGRWSFADQRLPI
+1082 APGGRWRFTDQRLPI

-1122 LTSPPSVAS
+1122 LSSPPSVAS
-1131 CGVSSPGV
+1131 CGVGSPNL

-1147 TLQRITVGGGTY
+1147 TLQRIAVAGGPY
-1159 NTCGSAAQSFYY
+1159 NTCGSPAQQFYH
-1171 FSSRDPNNPADTL
+1171 FGSTVGDTL
-1184 DNINNSAAR
+1184 DNLNNSAAR
-1193 QAQLVTF
+1193 QQQLVTF
-1200 LQNVPDGSY
+1200 LQNVPDGAY

-1227 RAAFTTLL
+1227 RTAFTTML
-1235 GSQLAAAG
+1235 GSQLATAG
-1243 QLRNGEPWVLLSKKQ
+1243 QLRNGEPWVLLAKK
-1258 AAGGVLMHEQGPDR
+1258 AATGGTLVREQGPDR
-1272 GLAQASYA
+1272 SLAQPSYS
-1280 QVLSV
+1280 QLISV

-1293 QAGKVLSTRIGPAK
+1293 QAGRVLSTRIGPAK
-1307 EWQSLFNVIKR
+1307 EWQALFNVIQR
-1318 ENTTGRYTLRVLGL
+1318 ENTTGSYTLRVLGV
-1332 DANNA
+1332 DASNA
-1337 ATVLYPNVTAK
+1337 ATMLYPNVTAK

-1367 VLQDSV
+1367 VLRDSV
-1373 NRVPPQLRQWLVTYK
+1373 KRVPPQLKQWLVTYK
-1388 ALPEGTVRRDLVV
+1388 PVPEGAIRRDLV
-1401 ASSYD
+1401 AAADYA

-1412 QAASTGILSFPVK
+1412 QAVSPGILSFPVK
-1425 FENIGGIDFA
+1425 FENIGGVDFA
-1435 APLTTRIDLLTTS
+1435 APLTTRIDLLDAN
-1448 GVSVANNTIVA
+1448 GVSVANNTFVA
-1459 PRILKADSS
+1459 PRILKADSV
-1468 MTVPVTLNVIGK
+1468 MTVPVTLNVVGK
-1480 FGQLTPVVTV
+1480 YGTFTPVIAV
-1490 NPVQNR
+1490 NPLPSR
-1496 QPELYFFNNTLTLAP
+1496 QPERYFFNNTLALAP
-1511 YTIVDKNVPPTLDV
+1511 FVVVNKNVPPTLDV

-1540 TPAINVQLKD
+1540 TPAINIQLKD

-1557 KDISAFTVLLQKPGA
+1557 RSAAAFTVLLQKPGA

-1579 PTSPELQFSADS
+1579 TLNNPELQFTADS
-1591 TSQAGTV
+1591 TSQPGTV
-1598 ARLQYNPGKTTPLT
+1598 ARLEYRPGKTTPLEK
-1612 DGTYTLQVQGRDRS
+1612 GIYTLQVQGRDPA

-1638 FEVVSQST
+1638 FEVVKEST
-1646 ITNVFPYPNPVTN
+1646 ITNVFPYPNPVTS

-1668 GQELPRDMKIQIM
+1668 GQELPRDMKIQVM

-1690 IFMGELGPLHI
+1690 IFMSELGPLHI

-1734 SGQFSKRSTAGDQG
+1734 SGQFSKRSSAGDQG

>member
-1 MTQQYTA
+1 MTQHSTA
-8 GWRHGQFAAAKGL
+8 GWRHRHLAAAKGL
-21 LLVLVGLLLGTGAH
+21 LLVLVSLLLGTGAH

-47 AGQPYYKLKVW
+47 AGQPYYKIKVW
-58 RDGLY
+58 RDGIH

-93 VYQGGSAATL
+93 VYQGGNSATL

-118 ALDREYYKNPAE
+118 ALDRDYYKNPAE
-130 QAHQYYSLYTDTAA
+130 QAHQYYSFYTDTAA
-144 YFITWGSR
+144 YFITWSSR
-152 AGKRMAQPVAAGGTP
+152 AGKRMAQPVAAGGALHTT
-167 HAWRIQTVVNIIKE
+167 RMQTVVKVAKDKYFE
-181 AYYEAPIEGTAHMP
+181 SPSEGTVHMP
-195 WLNTG
+195 WLNSG
-200 EGFFSL
+200 EGFFSDWSYQGEMPIV
-206 CTPRP
+206 T
-211 GYYGPLY
+211 
-218 MANDSLLQAAITSG
+218 DSLLRAVVTTAG
-232 NTRPVRAEVCVVGLS
+232 ARPIRAEVCVVGRS
-247 VPGADGG
+247 DVSGPGGPV
-254 IAGQHNTALQVAQ
+254 GQHT
-267 PNGTSRQLG
+267 TSIRVMPTGASAARELGQL
-276 VLSYSDYSYKKGY
+276 VYQNYSFKKGIY
-289 FILSASDISST
+289 VLNASDIT
-300 GRVEISASVQ
+300 TDGRVEIRGSVV
-310 GQRNNPIFDVFA
+310 GQRTGPVFDLFA
-322 CSYLKLTAPQQS
+322 FSYFKITAPQQS
-334 VWFSNR
+334 VWFSDR

-355 TYELDNVP
+355 TYELANVP
-363 TTVVGYDI
+363 ATVVGYDI
-371 HDPYNVQRIAPTA
+371 HDPYNVQRIAATA
-384 AQTLGSTARRFVF
+384 AQTPGSTARRFVF
-397 PSATSSQTRR
+397 PDATSSQTRR

-412 ATAWLAPAAPVRVNF
+412 ASAWLTPPAPVRVNF

-462 RASTA
+462 RASVA
-467 GGHFD
+467 GGRYD

-492 MALRHFALWMAA
+492 LALRHFALWMAA
-504 ATPAT
+504 AAPAT

-521 GTGVTPGM
+521 GAGIAPGM
-529 VDLPAYFG
+529 VDLSTYFG
-537 VDINYTTRVLGDQG
+537 VGAGSTTRVLGEQG
-551 MDLVPVTTAS
+551 LDLVPVSTAS

-566 LSADWPNNNLV
+566 LSSDWPNNNLV

-584 VPAATPQ
+584 VPATTPQ
-591 EVVDYLNKLR
+591 EVISYLNKLR
-601 EHEDKLT
+601 EHEALGI
-608 TYSATATQDWR
+608 ADWR
-619 KNVVHLAGG
+619 KNLVHLAGG
-628 LDANDFAQFG
+628 LNAQDYIEFG

-643 YAQRV
+643 YAQRIP
-648 RRPLLGGTVTTF
+648 RPLLGGKVTTF
-660 RKTAPGLPVTVNIAN
+660 RKSGVDPVVTVNIAN
-675 ELNNGLSIIQY
+675 ELNNGLSLIQY
-686 FGHGSPTRF
+686 FGHGSPNRF

-708 YHNTGRYPVMMY
+708 YHNAGRYPVMMY
-720 NGCAAGDCFFMPA
+720 NGCAAGDCFFTPT
-733 TFGLSWVLSPQKGS
+733 TFGPSWLLASQKGS
-747 VGMLAQTCESYAYLL
+747 VGVLAQSCEAYAYLL
-762 DPAQDMMYKL
+762 DPAQDLMYKL

-779 FGQPVTRV
+779 FGKPVARV
-787 YGEMVR
+787 FGEAVR
-793 RMQLN
+793 RLQLN
-798 SLYQNNAAATEQ
+798 SLYQNNPAATEQ
-810 LLATLWQGDPAL
+810 LLATTWQGDPAL
-822 RLYAPA
+822 SLYGPA
-828 KPDFI
+828 RPDFI

-871 SVEIRITRTYASG
+871 SVEIRVTRTYASG
-884 NHATETL
+884 NHATDVL
-891 TRTFRQAWVRDT
+891 TKTFRQAWVRDT
-903 TYAVTLTNTGNV
+903 TYAFTINNIGNV

-929 KVAEYDETNN
+929 KVAELDETNN
-939 MATTSYSFLQGNL
+939 VATTNYSFLQGSL

-967 PRLTAQNNDPAAAV
+967 PRLSAQNNDPAAVV
-981 RGYDFQVDTVATFS
+981 RGYDFQVDTVATFNS
-995 SNGGLG
+995 PK
-1001 LQRAT
+1001 LQQSL

-1011 LVSWQPPTALVGAR
+1011 VVSWQPAALVGAR

-1032 WRVRLSAP
+1032 WRARLSAP
-1040 TAQEDPNWQLGSFRV
+1040 TAQEDPSWQTGSFRV

-1069 QLRRDQLQQVAVA
+1069 QLKRDQLQQVAVA
-1082 APSGRWSFADQRLPI
+1082 APNGRWSFSDQRLPI

-1108 AASTFSTGYGIRTD
+1108 SGATFSTGYGIRTD
-1122 LTSPPSVAS
+1122 LAAPPFVANCGIGSPN
-1131 CGVSSPGV
+1131 
-1139 LLAVLDGR
+1139 LLLTVLDGR
-1147 TLQRITVGGGTY
+1147 TLQRITVAGGPY
-1159 NTCGSAAQSFYY
+1159 STCGNVAQPFYH
-1171 FSSRDPNNPADTL
+1171 FGSTSGDTL
-1184 DNINNSAAR
+1184 DNLNNSAAR
-1193 QAQLVTF
+1193 QQQLITF
-1200 LQNVPDGSY
+1200 LQNVPNGSY

-1214 MNRLRYAAFPASL
+1214 MNRLRYAAFPANL
-1227 RAAFTTLL
+1227 RTALTTML

-1243 QLRNGEPWVLLSKKQ
+1243 QLRNGEPWVLLAKKQ
-1258 AAGGVLMHEQGPDR
+1258 ATGGILVHEQGPDR
-1272 GLAQASYA
+1272 SLAQPSYS
-1280 QVLSV
+1280 QLISV

-1307 EWQSLFNVIKR
+1307 EWQSLFNVVKR
-1318 ENTTGRYTLRVLGL
+1318 ENTTGSYTLRVLGL

-1348 TLNLSSVPVATY
+1348 NLNISSVPVATY

-1367 VLQDSV
+1367 VLRDSV
-1373 NRVPPQLRQWLVTYK
+1373 NRVPPQLKQWLVTYK
-1388 ALPEGTVRRDLVV
+1388 AVPEGTIRRDLV
-1401 ASSYD
+1401 AAASYD
-1406 PATLAA
+1406 PATLAT
-1412 QAASTGILSFPVK
+1412 QATTTGSISFPVR
-1425 FENIGGIDFA
+1425 FENIGGVDFA
-1435 APLTTRIDLLTTS
+1435 APLTTRIDLLDAN
-1448 GVSVANNTIVA
+1448 GVSVANNTFVA
-1459 PRILKADSS
+1459 PRILKADSV
-1468 MTVPVTLNVIGK
+1468 MTVPVKLNVVGK
-1480 FGQLTPVVTV
+1480 FGSLTPVVTV
-1490 NPVQNR
+1490 NPLQSR

-1511 YTIVDKNVPPTLDV
+1511 FSVVDRNVPPTLDV

-1540 TPAINVQLKD
+1540 TPAINIQLRD
-1550 EDNLRHI
+1550 EDRLRFI
-1557 KDISAFTVLLQKPGA
+1557 NKPSYFTVLLQKPGA
-1572 ATATLIS
+1572 PTATLIS

-1612 DGTYTLQVQGRDRS
+1612 DGTYTLQVQGRDPS
-1626 GNAAGTQNYQVK
+1626 GNAAGNQNYQVK
-1638 FEVVSQST
+1638 FEVVSAST
-1646 ITNVFPYPNPVTN
+1646 ITNVFPYPNPVTS

-1690 IFMGELGPLHI
+1690 IFMSELGPLHI

>member
-1 MTQQYTA
+1 
-8 GWRHGQFAAAKGL
+8 L
-21 LLVLVGLLLGTGAH
+21 LLLGLLLGAGAH

-47 AGQPYYKLKVW
+47 AGQPYYKIKVW
-58 RDGLY
+58 RDGIH

-93 VYQGGSAATL
+93 VYQGGTAATL

-118 ALDREYYKNPAE
+118 ALDHDYYKNPAE

-167 HAWRIQTVVNIIKE
+167 HAWRLQTALKVAKDK
-181 AYYEAPIEGTAHMP
+181 YYEAPAVSTVHMP

-200 EGFFSL
+200 EGFFSEWSYQGEL
-206 CTPRP
+206 PIV
-211 GYYGPLY
+211 
-218 MANDSLLQAAITSG
+218 NDSLLRAVVTTAGAPPI
-232 NTRPVRAEVCVVGLS
+232 RAEVCVAGESSPGSAGGTPGLHSTSIS
-247 VPGADGG
+247 VLAPGAS
-254 IAGQHNTALQVAQ
+254 AA
-267 PNGTSRQLG
+267 RQLG
-276 VLSYSDYSYKKGY
+276 LLTYTDYNYKKGY
-289 FILSASDISST
+289 YTLNASDI
-300 GRVEISASVQ
+300 GADGSVQ
-310 GQRNNPIFDVFA
+310 IRGAVVGQRSGPVFDLFVFG
-322 CSYLKLTAPQQS
+322 YLKLTAPQQS

-350 LSGPA
+350 LSGTA

-363 TTVVGYDI
+363 TTAVGYDI

-407 LYLAD
+407 LYIAD
-412 ATAWLAPAAPVRVNF
+412 AAAWLTPPAAKRVNF
-427 RAINAAT
+427 RAINPAT
-434 PNFVIITH
+434 PNFVIVTH
-442 PKLMKA
+442 PKLMRA

-467 GGHFD
+467 GGRFD
-472 TLMVTAPLLYDQFHY
+472 TLLVTAPLLYDQFHY

-492 MALRHFALWMAA
+492 LALRHFALWMAA
-504 ATPAT
+504 AAPTA

-537 VDINYTTRVLGDQG
+537 VAAGSTTRVLGEQG
-551 MDLVPVTTAS
+551 LDLVPVSTAS

-584 VPAATPQ
+584 VPATTPQ
-591 EVVDYLNKLR
+591 EVISYLDKLR
-601 EHEDKLT
+601 EHEALGI
-608 TYSATATQDWR
+608 ADWR
-619 KNVVHLAGG
+619 KNLVHLVGG
-628 LDANDFAQFG
+628 LNAQDYVEFG
-638 GYLDK
+638 TYLDK
-643 YAQRV
+643 YAQRIP
-648 RRPLLGGTVTTF
+648 RPLLGGKVTTF
-660 RKTAPGLPVTVNIAN
+660 RKSGVDPVVTVNIAN
-675 ELNNGLSIIQY
+675 ELNNGLSLIQY

-708 YHNTGRYPVMMY
+708 YHNAGRYPVMMY
-720 NGCAAGDCFFMPA
+720 NGCAAGDCFFTPA
-733 TFGLSWVLSPQKGS
+733 TFGPSWVLASQKGS
-747 VGMLAQTCESYAYLL
+747 VGVLAQSCEAYAYLL
-762 DPAQDMMYKL
+762 DPAQDLMYKL

-779 FGQPVTRV
+779 FGKPVARV
-787 YGEMVR
+787 FGEAVR
-793 RMQLN
+793 RLQLN
-798 SLYQNNAAATEQ
+798 PLYQNNPAATEQ
-810 LLATLWQGDPAL
+810 LLATTWQGDPAL
-822 RLYAPA
+822 SLYGPA
-828 KPDFI
+828 RPDFI

-841 APAPGS
+841 APAPGA

-871 SVEIRITRTYASG
+871 SVEIRVTRTYASG
-884 NHATETL
+884 NHATDVL
-891 TRTFRQAWVRDT
+891 TKTFRQAWVRDT
-903 TYAVTLTNTGNV
+903 TYAFAINNTGNV
-915 YGYNTFRVELDYRN
+915 YGYNTFRVEVDYRN
-929 KVAEYDETNN
+929 KVAELDETNN
-939 MATTSYSFLQGNL
+939 VATTNYSFLQGSL

-967 PRLTAQNNDPAAAV
+967 PRLSAQNNDPAAVV
-981 RGYDFQVDTVATFS
+981 RGYDFQVDTVATFNS
-995 SNGGLG
+995 PK
-1001 LQRAT
+1001 LQQSL

-1011 LVSWQPPTALVGAR
+1011 LVSWQPAALVGAR

-1032 WRVRLSAP
+1032 WRARLSAP
-1040 TAQEDPNWQLGSFRV
+1040 TAQEDPSWQTGSFRV

-1069 QLRRDQLQQVAVA
+1069 QLKRDQLQQVAVA
-1082 APSGRWSFADQRLPI
+1082 APNGRWSFSDQRLPI

-1108 AASTFSTGYGIRTD
+1108 AGATFSTGYGIRTN
-1122 LTSPPSVAS
+1122 LSSPPFVAN
-1131 CGVSSPGV
+1131 CGIGSPGV
-1139 LLAVLDGR
+1139 LITVLDGR
-1147 TLQRITVGGGTY
+1147 TLQRITNIAGGPYG
-1159 NTCGSAAQSFYY
+1159 TCGNATQSFYY
-1171 FSSRDPNNPADTL
+1171 FGSATGDTL
-1184 DNINNSAAR
+1184 DNLNNSAAR
-1193 QAQLVTF
+1193 QQQLITF
-1200 LQNVPDGSY
+1200 LQNVPNGSY

-1227 RAAFTTLL
+1227 RTAFTTLL

-1243 QLRNGEPWVLLSKKQ
+1243 QLRNGEPWVLLAKKQ
-1258 AAGGVLMHEQGPDR
+1258 ATGGTLVHEQGPDR
-1272 GLAQASYA
+1272 SLAQPSYS
-1280 QVLSV
+1280 QLISV
-1285 VDTARAPG
+1285 VDTASAPG

-1318 ENTTGRYTLRVLGL
+1318 ENTTGSYTLRVLGV

-1367 VLQDSV
+1367 VLRDSV
-1373 NRVPPQLRQWLVTYK
+1373 NRVPPQLKQWLVTYK
-1388 ALPEGTVRRDLVV
+1388 AVPEGTIRRDLV
-1401 ASSYD
+1401 ASADYD
-1406 PATLAA
+1406 PATLAV
-1412 QAASTGILSFPVK
+1412 QATSAGSISFPVK
-1425 FENIGGIDFA
+1425 FENIGGVDFA
-1435 APLTTRIDLLTTS
+1435 APLTTRIDLLDAN
-1448 GVSVANNTIVA
+1448 GVSVANNTFVA
-1459 PRILKADSS
+1459 PRILKADSI
-1468 MTVPVTLNVIGK
+1468 MTVPVKLGVVGK
-1480 FGQLTPVVTV
+1480 SGTLTPVVTV
-1490 NPVQNR
+1490 NPPQNR
-1496 QPELYFFNNTLTLAP
+1496 QPELFFFNNTLTLAP
-1511 YTIVDKNVPPTLDV
+1511 FSVVDKNVPPTLDV

-1540 TPAINVQLKD
+1540 TPAINIQLRD
-1550 EDNLRHI
+1550 EDRLRFI
-1557 KDISAFTVLLQKPGA
+1557 NKPSYFTVLLQKPGA
-1572 ATATLIS
+1572 PTATLIS

-1612 DGTYTLQVQGRDRS
+1612 DGIYTLQVQGRDPS
-1626 GNAAGTQNYQVK
+1626 GNAAGNQNYQVK

-1646 ITNVFPYPNPVTN
+1646 ITNVFPYPNPVTS

-1690 IFMGELGPLHI
+1690 IFMSELGPLHI

>member
-8 GWRHGQFAAAKGL
+8 GRRLGQRIPAKGL
-21 LLVLVGLLLGTGAH
+21 LLLLIGLLLGTGAH
-35 AQSGPYGNEWIV
+35 AQSGPYGNEWLV

-77 VAPTQF
+77 VATTQF

-93 VYQGGSAATL
+93 VYQGGNAATL

-118 ALDREYYKNPAE
+118 VLDREYYKNPAE

-167 HAWRIQTVVNIIKE
+167 HAWRLQTALKVAKDK
-181 AYYEAPIEGTAHMP
+181 YYEAPAEGTVHMP
-195 WLNTG
+195 WLNSG
-200 EGFFSL
+200 EGFFSDWSYQGEM
-206 CTPRP
+206 PIV
-211 GYYGPLY
+211 
-218 MANDSLLQAAITSG
+218 NDSLLRAVVTAAGAPPI
-232 NTRPVRAEVCVVGLS
+232 RAEVCVAGASSPGNSGGTAGLHSTNIS
-247 VPGADGG
+247 VLAPGAAASRPLGLLTYSEYSFKKGIYTLNASDIGADG
-254 IAGQHNTALQVAQ
+254 
-267 PNGTSRQLG
+267 
-276 VLSYSDYSYKKGY
+276 
-289 FILSASDISST
+289 
-300 GRVEISASVQ
+300 RVQIRGAVV
-310 GQRNNPIFDVFA
+310 GQRSGPVFDLFVF
-322 CSYLKLTAPQQS
+322 SYLKLTAPQQS

-350 LSGPA
+350 LSTGPA

-363 TTVVGYDI
+363 ATVVGYDI

-397 PSATSSQTRR
+397 PDATNSQTRR

-412 ATAWLAPAAPVRVNF
+412 ATAWLAPSAPTRVNF

-467 GGHFD
+467 GGRFD

-492 MALRHFALWMAA
+492 LALRHFALWMAA
-504 ATPAT
+504 ARPAN

-537 VDINYTTRVLGDQG
+537 VSAGATTRVLGEQG
-551 MDLVPVTTAS
+551 LDLVPVSTAS

-591 EVVDYLNKLR
+591 EVIDYLTKLR

-619 KNVVHLAGG
+619 KNELHLVGG
-628 LDANDFAQFG
+628 LDVNEFAQFG
-638 GYLDK
+638 GYLDNHAK
-643 YAQRV
+643 RV

-660 RKTAPGLPVTVNIAN
+660 RKTAPGLPVTVNIAT
-675 ELNNGLSIIQY
+675 ELNNGLSVIQY

-708 YHNTGRYPVMMY
+708 YRNTGRYPVMMY
-720 NGCAAGDCFFMPA
+720 NGCAAGDCFFTPS
-733 TFGLSWVLSPQKGS
+733 TFGPSWVLAPQKGS
-747 VGMLAQTCESYAYLL
+747 VGMLAQACESYAHIL
-762 DPAQDMMYKL
+762 DPAQDLMYKL

-793 RMQLN
+793 QLQ
-798 SLYQNNAAATEQ
+798 LTTLFQNNTVAATEQ
-810 LLATLWQGDPAL
+810 LLATTWQGDPAL

-841 APAPGS
+841 VPAPGAT
-847 STISATAPFVL
+847 TISATAPFAL
-858 NIGVSNP
+858 KIGVSNP

-871 SVEIRITRTYASG
+871 SVEIRVTRTYASG
-884 NHATETL
+884 SQATQTL

-903 TYAVTLTNTGNV
+903 TYTFVLNNVGNV

-929 KVAEYDETNN
+929 KVSELDETNN
-939 MATTSYSFLQGNL
+939 VATTNYSFLQGSL
-952 TLLTPTEF
+952 TLVTPTEF
-960 AIVNTNR
+960 AIVSSRR

-981 RGYDFQVDTVATFS
+981 RAYDFQVDTVATFA
-995 SNGGLG
+995 SNGGQG
-1001 LQRAT
+1001 TQRAT
-1006 VTGPA
+1006 VSGPA
-1011 LVSWQPPTALVGAR
+1011 TVSWQPATLVGAR

-1032 WRVRLSAP
+1032 WRARLSAP
-1040 TAQEDPNWQLGSFRV
+1040 TALEDPSWQVGSFRV
-1055 ISTVPSGWSQSHYA
+1055 ISTVASGWSQSHNG
-1069 QLRRDQLQQVAVA
+1069 QLRRDQLEQVAVA
-1082 APSGRWSFADQRLPI
+1082 APGGRWRFTDQRLPI
-1097 GLTTAGGGGVG
+1097 GLTTAGGGAVG

-1122 LTSPPSVAS
+1122 LSSPPSVAS
-1131 CGVSSPGV
+1131 CGVGSPNL

-1147 TLQRITVGGGTY
+1147 TLQRITVAGGPY
-1159 NTCGSAAQSFYY
+1159 NTCGSPAQQFYH
-1171 FSSRDPNNPADTL
+1171 FGSTVGDTL
-1184 DNINNSAAR
+1184 DNLNNSAAR
-1193 QAQLVTF
+1193 QQQLVSF

-1227 RAAFTTLL
+1227 RTAFTTLL
-1235 GSQLAAAG
+1235 GSQLATAG
-1243 QLRNGEPWVLLSKKQ
+1243 QLRNGEPWVLLAKK
-1258 AAGGVLMHEQGPDR
+1258 AASGGTLVREQGPDR
-1272 GLAQASYA
+1272 SLAQASYS
-1280 QVLSV
+1280 QLISV

-1293 QAGKVLSTRIGPAK
+1293 QSGRVLSTRIGPAK
-1307 EWQSLFNVIKR
+1307 EWQSLFNVIQR
-1318 ENTTGRYTLRVLGL
+1318 ENTTGRYTLRVLGV
-1332 DANNA
+1332 DAQNA

-1367 VLQDSV
+1367 VLRDSV
-1373 NRVPPQLRQWLVTYK
+1373 NRVPPQLKQWLVTYK
-1388 ALPEGTVRRDLVV
+1388 AVPEGTIRRDLV
-1401 ASSYD
+1401 ASADYD
-1406 PATLAA
+1406 PARLVA
-1412 QAASTGILSFPVK
+1412 QAASPGTLSFPVK
-1425 FENIGGIDFA
+1425 FENIGGVDFA
-1435 APLTTRIDLLTTS
+1435 APLSTRIDLLDAN

-1459 PRILKADSS
+1459 PRILKADSI
-1468 MTVPVTLNVIGK
+1468 MTVPVTLNVVGK
-1480 FGQLTPVVTV
+1480 YGTFTPVITV
-1490 NPVQNR
+1490 NPTQNR

-1511 YTIVDKNVPPTLDV
+1511 FTVLDRNVPPTLDV

-1540 TPAINVQLKD
+1540 TPAIHMQLRD
-1550 EDNLRHI
+1550 EDNLRRI
-1557 KDISAFTVLLQKPGA
+1557 RSASAFTVLLQKPGA
-1572 ATATLIS
+1572 PTATLIS
-1579 PTSPELQFSADS
+1579 PTSPELQFTVDS

-1598 ARLQYNPGKTTPLT
+1598 ARLDYHPGKTTPLT
-1612 DGTYTLQVQGRDRS
+1612 DGTYTLQVQGRDAS

-1638 FEVVSQST
+1638 FEVVSAST
-1646 ITNVFPYPNPVTN
+1646 ITNVFPYPNPVTS

-1690 IFMGELGPLHI
+1690 IFMSELGPLHI

>member
-8 GWRHGQFAAAKGL
+8 RRQFGQPITASKL
-21 LLVLVGLLLGTGAH
+21 LLLLVGLLLGAGAH

-47 AGQPYYKLKVW
+47 AGQPYYKIKVW
-58 RDGLY
+58 RDGIH

-93 VYQGGSAATL
+93 VYQGGNATLL

-118 ALDREYYKNPAE
+118 ALDRDYYKDPSE
-130 QAHQYYSLYTDTAA
+130 QAHQYYSFYTDTAA

-152 AGKRMAQPVAAGGTP
+152 AGKRMAQPVAAGGAP
-167 HAWRIQTVVNIIKE
+167 HATRMQTVLKLGKE
-181 AYYEAPIEGTAHMP
+181 QYYEAPTHTTGSSRLP
-195 WLNTG
+195 WLEKA
-200 EGFFSL
+200 EGFFSNW
-206 CTPRP
+206 
-211 GYYGPLY
+211 GYNSPLP
-218 MANDSLLQAAITSG
+218 MANDSLLRALPSAAGRAIT
-232 NTRPVRAEVCVVGLS
+232 AEVCLIGESDPSGTGGTANVHTTAILVAP
-247 VPGADGG
+247 PGGS
-254 IAGQHNTALQVAQ
+254 
-267 PNGTSRQLG
+267 SRQLG
-276 VLSYSDYSYKKGY
+276 TMTYRDYDFAKAR
-289 FILSASDISST
+289 FQLQPTDISST
-300 GRVEISASVQ
+300 GRVDLSSLVVS
-310 GQRNNPIFDVFA
+310 QRTAPVFDIWAYAYV
-322 CSYLKLTAPQQS
+322 KLTAPQQS
-334 VWFSNR
+334 VWFSDR

-350 LSGPA
+350 LSGVA
-355 TYELDNVP
+355 TYELDNIP
-363 TTVVGYDI
+363 ATVVGYDI
-371 HDPYNVQRIAPTA
+371 HDPYNVQRIVATA
-384 AQTLGSTARRFVF
+384 AQTPGSTARRFVF
-397 PSATSSQTRR
+397 PNATSAQTRR

-412 ATAWLAPAAPVRVNF
+412 AAAWITPPAAKRITF
-427 RAINAAT
+427 RAINPAA

-442 PKLMKA
+442 PKLMQA
-448 AGTVPN
+448 AGAVPN

-467 GGHFD
+467 GGSYD
-472 TLMVTAPLLYDQFHY
+472 TLMVTAPQLYDQFHY

-492 MALRHFALWMAA
+492 LALRHFAQWLVAG
-504 ATPAT
+504 TPAT

-521 GTGVTPGM
+521 SPGATPGA
-529 VDLPAYFG
+529 VDQKGYLG
-537 VDINYTTRVLGDQG
+537 VGAGGTTRVQG
-551 MDLVPVTTAS
+551 EQGLDLVPISTDS
-561 ASDNF
+561 PSDNF
-566 LSADWPNNNLV
+566 LSADWPNNNAM

-584 VPAATPQ
+584 VPATTPL
-591 EVVDYLNKLR
+591 EVLNYLNKLR
-601 EHEDKLT
+601 EHEALGI
-608 TYSATATQDWR
+608 ADWR
-619 KNVVHLAGG
+619 KNIVHLAGG
-628 LDANDFAQFG
+628 LNAQDYVEFG
-638 GYLDK
+638 TYLDK
-643 YAQRV
+643 YAKRIP
-648 RRPLLGGTVTTF
+648 RPLLGGKVTTF
-660 RKTAPGLPVTVNIAN
+660 RKSGVDPVVTVNIAN
-675 ELNNGLSIIQY
+675 ELNNGLSVIQY

-708 YHNTGRYPVMMY
+708 YHNAGRYPVLMY
-720 NGCAAGDCFFMPA
+720 NGCAAGDFFFMPT
-733 TFGLSWVLSPQKGS
+733 TFGPSWVLAPQKGAI
-747 VGMLAQTCESYAYLL
+747 GMLAQSSESYAYLL
-762 DPAQDMMYKL
+762 DPYQDMMYKL

-779 FGQPVTRV
+779 FGKPVARV
-787 YGEMVR
+787 LGEAVR
-793 RMQLN
+793 RLQLT
-798 SLYQNNAAATEQ
+798 SLFQNNQAATEQ
-810 LLATLWQGDPAL
+810 LLATTWQGDPAL
-822 RLYAPA
+822 SIYGPA

-841 APAPGS
+841 APAPGAT
-847 STISATAPFVL
+847 TISATAPFVL

-871 SVEIRITRTYASG
+871 SVEIRVTRTYASG
-884 NHATETL
+884 NHATDVL
-891 TRTFRQAWVRDT
+891 TKTFRQAWVRDT
-903 TYAVTLTNTGNV
+903 TYAFTINNTGNV

-929 KVAEYDETNN
+929 KVSELDETNN
-939 MATTSYSFLQGNL
+939 TATTNYSFLQGSL

-967 PRLTAQNNDPAAAV
+967 PRLTAQNNDPAAVV
-981 RGYDFQVDTVATFS
+981 RGYDFQVDTVATFNS
-995 SNGGLG
+995 PK
-1001 LQRAT
+1001 LQQSL

-1011 LVSWQPPTALVGAR
+1011 LVSWQPAALVGAR

-1032 WRVRLSAP
+1032 WRARLSAP
-1040 TAQEDPNWQLGSFRV
+1040 TAQEDPSWQLGSFRV

-1069 QLRRDQLQQVAVA
+1069 QLKRDQLQQVAVA

-1108 AASTFSTGYGIRTD
+1108 AGSTFSTGYGIRTD
-1122 LTSPPSVAS
+1122 LSTPPFVANCGIGSPN
-1131 CGVSSPGV
+1131 
-1139 LLAVLDGR
+1139 LLLTVLDGR
-1147 TLQRITVGGGTY
+1147 TLQRITVAGGPY
-1159 NTCGSAAQSFYY
+1159 STCGNAAQAFYH
-1171 FSSRDPNNPADTL
+1171 FGSTTGDTL
-1184 DNINNSAAR
+1184 DNLNNSAAR
-1193 QAQLVTF
+1193 QQQLITF
-1200 LQNVPDGSY
+1200 LQNVPNGSY

-1227 RAAFTTLL
+1227 RTALTTML

-1243 QLRNGEPWVLLSKKQ
+1243 QLRNGEPWVLLAKKQ
-1258 AAGGVLMHEQGPDR
+1258 ATGGVLVHEQGPDR
-1272 GLAQASYA
+1272 SLAQPSYS
-1280 QVLSV
+1280 QLISV

-1307 EWQSLFNVIKR
+1307 EWQALFNVIKR
-1318 ENTTGRYTLRVLGL
+1318 ENTTGSYTLRVLGV

-1337 ATVLYPNVTAK
+1337 ATVLFPNVTAK
-1348 TLNLSSVPVATY
+1348 TLSLTNVPVATY

-1367 VLQDSV
+1367 VLRDSV
-1373 NRVPPQLRQWLVTYK
+1373 NRVPPQLKQWLVTYK
-1388 ALPEGTVRRDLVV
+1388 AVPEGTIRRDLV
-1401 ASSYD
+1401 ASADYD

-1412 QAASTGILSFPVK
+1412 QAATNGSISFPVM
-1425 FENIGGIDFA
+1425 FGNIGGVDFA
-1435 APLTTRIDLLTTS
+1435 APLTTRIDLLDAN
-1448 GVSVANNTIVA
+1448 GVSVDNKTFVA
-1459 PRILKADSS
+1459 PRILKADSI
-1468 MTVPVTLNVIGK
+1468 MTVPVKLSVIGRSGT
-1480 FGQLTPVVTV
+1480 FTPVVTV
-1490 NPVQNR
+1490 NPPQNR

-1511 YTIVDKNVPPTLDV
+1511 FAVVNKNVPPTLDV

-1540 TPAINVQLKD
+1540 TPAINIQLKD
-1550 EDNLRHI
+1550 EDRFRFIN
-1557 KDISAFTVLLQKPGA
+1557 KPSYFTVLLQKPGA

-1591 TSQAGTV
+1591 TSQPGTV

-1612 DGTYTLQVQGRDRS
+1612 DGVYTLQVQGRDPA
-1626 GNAAGTQNYQVK
+1626 GNAAGSQNYQVK
-1638 FEVVSQST
+1638 FEVISKST
-1646 ITNVFPYPNPVTN
+1646 ITNVFPYPNPVTS

-1690 IFMGELGPLHI
+1690 IFMSELGPLHI
-1701 GNNITDY
+1701 GNNLTDY

>member
-1 MTQQYTA
+1 MTQQYPA
-8 GWRHGQFAAAKGL
+8 GWRLRQTSTAKGL
-21 LLVLVGLLLGTGAH
+21 LFLLLGLLLSTGAQ
-35 AQSGPYGNEWIV
+35 AQSGTYGNEWIV

-58 RDGLY
+58 RDGIY
-63 RLDYN
+63 RLN
-68 YLRSLNATG
+68 YAYLQSLNPTG

-93 VYQGGSAATL
+93 VYQGGNASAL

-118 ALDREYYKNPAE
+118 VLDREYYKNPAE
-130 QAHQYYSLYTDTAA
+130 QAHQYYSFYTDTAA

-152 AGKRMAQPVAAGGTP
+152 AGKRMPQPVAAGGTP
-167 HAWRIQTVVNIIKE
+167 HAWRLQTVVKVAKE
-181 AYYEAPIEGTAHMP
+181 KYFEAPSEGTVHMP
-195 WLNTG
+195 WLNSG
-200 EGFFSL
+200 EGFFSNWSYAGEM
-206 CTPRP
+206 PIV
-211 GYYGPLY
+211 
-218 MANDSLLQAAITSG
+218 NDSLLRATVTTGGAPPI
-232 NTRPVRAEVCVVGLS
+232 RAEVCVAGESSPGNSGGVVGQHTTS
-247 VPGADGG
+247 VRVMPPGAS
-254 IAGQHNTALQVAQ
+254 AARELGQLTYMN
-267 PNGTSRQLG
+267 
-276 VLSYSDYSYKKGY
+276 YDYKKGY
-289 FILSASDISST
+289 YTLSASDVSAT
-300 GRVEISASVQ
+300 GQVEIRGSVI
-310 GQRNNPIFDVFA
+310 GQRTGPVFDLFVF
-322 CSYLKLTAPQQS
+322 SYLKLTAPQQS
-334 VWFSNR
+334 VWFSDR
-340 RSLWF
+340 RSVWF

-350 LSGPA
+350 LSGTA
-355 TYELDNVP
+355 TYELDNMP
-363 TTVVGYDI
+363 ATVVGYDI
-371 HDPYNVQRIAPTA
+371 HDPYNVQRIVATA
-384 AQTLGSTARRFVF
+384 AQTMGSTARRFVF
-397 PSATSSQTRR
+397 PSATGAQTRR

-412 ATAWLAPAAPVRVNF
+412 AAAWIAPPAAKRVNF
-427 RAINAAT
+427 RTINAAT

-467 GGHFD
+467 GGRFD
-472 TLMVTAPLLYDQFHY
+472 TLMVTAPQLIDQFHY

-492 MALRHFALWMAA
+492 IALRHFALWLSAA
-504 ATPAT
+504 SPAT

-521 GTGVTPGM
+521 GAGVTPGL

-537 VDINYTTRVLGDQG
+537 VDAIYTTRILGDEG
-551 MDLVPVTTAS
+551 LDLVPISTAS

-577 AKLPTGR
+577 PRLATGR
-584 VPAATPQ
+584 VPASTPQ
-591 EVVDYLNKLR
+591 EVVDYLTKLR

-608 TYSATATQDWR
+608 TYSASATQDWR

-628 LDANDFAQFG
+628 LDVNEFAQFG
-638 GYLDK
+638 GYLDS

-648 RRPLLGGTVTTF
+648 RRPLLGGTVKTF
-660 RKTAPGLPVTVNIAN
+660 RKTAPGLPVTINIAN
-675 ELNNGLSIIQY
+675 ELNNGLSVIQY

-708 YHNTGRYPVMMY
+708 YHNVGRYPVLMY
-720 NGCAAGDCFFMPA
+720 NGCAAGDCFFTPL
-733 TFGLSWVLSPQKGS
+733 TFAPSWVLAPQKGAI
-747 VGMLAQTCESYAYLL
+747 GMLAQSCEAYAYLL

-787 YGEMVR
+787 FGEMVR
-793 RMQLN
+793 RLQL
-798 SLYQNNAAATEQ
+798 SPSFQNNPAATEQ
-810 LLATLWQGDPAL
+810 FLATTWQGDPAL

-833 ASNATLSV
+833 ASNATLSLS
-841 APAPGS
+841 PAPGYS
-847 STISATAPFVL
+847 AISATNPFVL

-865 ARITTD
+865 ARITYD
-871 SVEIRITRTYASG
+871 SVEVRVTRTYSSG
-884 NHATETL
+884 NHSTDVL
-891 TRTFRQAWVRDT
+891 TKTFRQAWVRDT
-903 TYAVTLTNTGNV
+903 TYTITLNNTGNV
-915 YGYNTFRVELDYRN
+915 YGYNTFKVELDYRN
-929 KVAEYDETNN
+929 KVAELDETNN
-939 MATTSYSFLQGNL
+939 VATTSYSFLQGSL

-967 PRLTAQNNDPAAAV
+967 PRLTAQNNDPTAAV
-981 RGYDFQVDTVATFS
+981 RGYDFQVDTVATFNS
-995 SNGGLG
+995 PK
-1001 LQRAT
+1001 LQQSL

-1011 LVSWQPPTALVGAR
+1011 LVSWQPAALVGAK

-1040 TAQEDPNWQLGSFRV
+1040 TAQEDGSWQVSSFRI
-1055 ISTVPSGWSQSHYA
+1055 ISTVPGGWSQSHYA
-1069 QLRRDQLQQVAVA
+1069 QLKRDQLQQVAVA
-1082 APSGRWSFADQRLPI
+1082 APTGRWSFADQRLPI
-1097 GLTTAGGGGVG
+1097 ALITAGGGAVS

-1131 CGVSSPGV
+1131 CGITSPGV

-1159 NTCGSAAQSFYY
+1159 STCGSAAQSFYY
-1171 FSSRDPNNPADTL
+1171 FSNRDPNNPADTL
-1184 DNINNSAAR
+1184 DNINNSPAR
-1193 QAQLVTF
+1193 QQQLVTF

-1258 AAGGVLMHEQGPDR
+1258 ASGGTLVHEQGPDR
-1272 GLAQASYA
+1272 SLAQASYA
-1280 QVLSV
+1280 QLISV

-1293 QAGKVLSTRIGPAK
+1293 QAGKVLSTRIGPVK

-1318 ENTTGRYTLRVLGL
+1318 ENTTSSYTLRVLGV
-1332 DANNA
+1332 DANNV
-1337 ATVLYPNVTAK
+1337 ATVVYPNVTTK
-1348 TLNLSSVPVATY
+1348 TLNLSNGPAANY

-1367 VLQDSV
+1367 VLSDSV
-1373 NRVPPQLRQWLVTYK
+1373 NRVPPQLKQWLVTYK
-1388 ALPEGTVRRDLVV
+1388 ALPEGTIRRDLV
-1401 ASSYD
+1401 ASADYD

-1412 QAASTGILSFPVK
+1412 QAAGVGTISFPVK

-1435 APLTTRIDLLTTS
+1435 APLTTRIDLLNAS
-1448 GVSVANNTIVA
+1448 GVSIANNTFVA
-1459 PRILKADSS
+1459 KRILKADSV
-1468 MTVPVTLNVIGK
+1468 MTVPVTLNVVGK
-1480 FGQLTPVVTV
+1480 FGTLTPVVTV
-1490 NPVQNR
+1490 NPVQSR

-1511 YTIVDKNVPPTLDV
+1511 YTILDKNVPPTLDV

-1540 TPAINVQLKD
+1540 TPAINIQLKD
-1550 EDNLRHI
+1550 EDKLRHI
-1557 KDISAFTVLLQKPGA
+1557 KDASAFTVLLQKPGA
-1572 ATATLIS
+1572 TTSTLIS
-1579 PTSPELQFSADS
+1579 TLNNPEIQFSADS
-1591 TSQAGTV
+1591 TSQVGTV
-1598 ARLQYNPGKTTPLT
+1598 ARIEYHPGKSTPLT
-1612 DGTYTLQVQGRDRS
+1612 DGTYTLQVQGRDPS
-1626 GNAAGTQNYQVK
+1626 GNAAGNQNYQVK
-1638 FEVVSQST
+1638 FEVISQST
-1646 ITNVFPYPNPVTN
+1646 ITNVFPYPNPITS

-1701 GNNITDY
+1701 GNNITDF

-1734 SGQFSKRSTAGDQG
+1734 SGQFSKRNTAGDQA